1 VAVFVASANQQAQ
14 EVRAM
19 LAEYNWIIDSK
30 PIRFAIN
37 AAAIAVWL
45 GAAFGLM
52 FFAAQG

>member
-1 VAVFVASANQQAQ
+1 
-14 EVRAM
+14 M
-19 LAEYNWIIDSK
+19 LAEQNWIIDSK

-37 AAAIAVWL
+37 AAAFAVWF